1 MRPDQ
6 KQRGG
11 GAPALGAALVAAA
24 LSAGCAH
31 AGADGAPGAAPDPEV
46 LAVREAAW
54 RAYFG
59 GDVEALRAVLPPE
72 FIGIAM
78 NEGPF
83 ADLAETLEGSR
94 SFHARGGRLVRLEF
108 PETRMQRL
116 GDVAVLYG
124 RYVLVLESGGAERT
138 LQGRLTELF
147 VRRGGRWLHPGWH
160 LDLTGGPPA
169 ADGRR

>member
-1 MRPDQ
+1 MQ
-6 KQRGG
+6 SVGG
-11 GAPALGAALVAAA
+11 VPGLGAALLAAA

-31 AGADGAPGAAPDPEV
+31 AEAAPAQVAAADPEV

-59 GDVEALRAVLPPE
+59 GDLEALRAVLPPE

-83 ADLAETLEGSR
+83 ADLAETLEGSTA
-94 SFHARGGRLVRLEF
+94 FHARGGRLVRLEF
-108 PETRMQRL
+108 PETRMQRY
-116 GDVAVLYG
+116 GDVAVIYG

-138 LQGRLTELF
+138 LRGRLTELF

-160 LDLTGGPPA
+160 LDLSAGPAA